1 MTYPI
6 EPNTDP
12 DEFAALRQS
21 SLPDPETVS
30 GQGLVQRVGNR
41 ISELDPRVVVGIGVA
56 ALGLVTIVGFMVL
69 FSLAR
74 NRPQQ
79 LQGTMVVIVTSNPT
93 PEPSLTGAATASLT
107 PIPNFSGTAGLS
119 PALDLTGTVAN
130 LAAVR
135 FATLSEI
142 KGAVQ
147 IRNTVAAPW
156 KTVNETLTIV
166 PGTTILT
173 GENSSVKITLSEGSV
188 VRLSSQTQF
197 TLTEMSGTLGNP
209 VTLMGL
215 DFGKLWAIVASLG
228 QGKFEVQLPIGV
240 AAVRG
245 SYMSAEHNSTDKIEI
260 VTCLEGRC
268 TYRNANGQV
277 VLTDLQQTESI
288 NGGPPGTVHS
298 IDASQLAAWAAQ
310 NIPEVLTL
318 TPTATPPPTLKP
330 PKTKT
335 ATHTAI
341 ATGTPGPSNTPAATA
356 TRTNTPTPTK
366 TNTPV
371 TATATST
378 ATPTKTSTPTTS
390 PNTPTTPPNTPTPTA
405 TLPIATNT
413 PTLTP
418 TPTITAT
425 GTDTPT
431 PTVTATNTDTPTPTN
446 TDIPTPTP
454 TDTDTPTP
462 TPTDPPPP

>member
-1 MTYPI
+1 MTYPV

-12 DEFAALRQS
+12 DEFAALRQKS
-21 SLPDPETVS
+21 DPEPV
-30 GQGLVQRVGNR
+30 QPEGLAQRLSNR
-41 ISELDPRVVVGIGVA
+41 VSELDPRVVVGIGVA

-69 FSLAR
+69 VALAR

-79 LQGTMVVIVTSNPT
+79 LQGTMVVIVTRNPT

-107 PIPNFSGTAGLS
+107 PIPNFSGTTGPS
-119 PALDLTGTVAN
+119 PTLNLTGTLAN
-130 LAAVR
+130 ISALR

-147 IRNTVAAPW
+147 IRTTVAGPW

-166 PGTTILT
+166 PGTTVLT
-173 GENSSVKITLSEGSV
+173 GENSGVKVTLSEGSV
-188 VRLSSQTQF
+188 VRLSSQTQL
-197 TLTEMSGTLGNP
+197 TLTEMSGAPGNP
-209 VTLMGL
+209 VTLMAL
-215 DFGKLWAIVASLG
+215 DFGKLWAIVTSLG
-228 QGKFEVQLPIGV
+228 QGQFEVQLPIGV

-245 SYMSAEHNSTDKIEI
+245 SYMSAEHNSTDKVEI

-298 IDASQLAAWAAQ
+298 IDANQLAAWAAQ

-318 TPTATPPPTLKP
+318 TPTATPPATLKP

-335 ATHTAI
+335 PTRTVT
-341 ATGTPGPSNTPAATA
+341 ATGTSGPSNTPTVTA

-371 TATATST
+371 TPTATST
-378 ATPTKTSTPTTS
+378 ATPVTPTNTA
-390 PNTPTTPPNTPTPTA
+390 TPTTPPNTPTPTA
-405 TLPIATNT
+405 TLPATTNT
-413 PTLTP
+413 PTPTPPPTSTP
-418 TPTITAT
+418 TASSTSTAT
-425 GTDTPT
+425 ATPLA
-431 PTVTATNTDTPTPTN
+431 TA
-446 TDIPTPTP
+446 
-454 TDTDTPTP
+454 TDTPTP
-462 TPTDPPPP
+462 TPTHTDTLTPTPTNTDTSTPTPTDTPTP